1 MSGSWINFI
10 LRAGPYLPL
19 SCLLSA
25 SSHNLCG
32 SGAAAELGADK
43 CGVFNQ
49 DKRMLSE
56 IAPGLGW
63 VDIEQHM
70 TAGRRIIPA
79 SDILAVCNLTQQK
92 PPSFSPRSAS
102 MHLIAS
108 VQ

>member
-1 MSGSWINFI
+1 MCQDLGSI
-10 LRAGPYLPL
+10 LFYEQVHICHCPV
-19 SCLLSA
+19 SCLPHLTI
-25 SSHNLCG
+25 CG